1 MATYG
6 FLTVLETGQML
17 GKSLDHK
24 DFKVYKVKPE
34 KLDPQALIQR
44 FQDLKVIQA
53 TLVQLALKVS
63 RVFRVR
69 LVKLV
74 LVVR

>member
-1 MATYG
+1 
-6 FLTVLETGQML
+6 LVLKDRKVTSGQ
-17 GKSLDHK
+17 KAHK
-24 DFKVYKVKPE
+24 DLRVYRVKPE

-74 LVVR
+74 LVGR